1 MQKIV
6 TTIHLITILGLISTP
21 LFAGGI
27 INKQNVS
34 ADYVRTLNRQAAT
47 DYADIA
53 VYNPAGIM
61 KMKTGKYIKVD
72 LQFLAKD
79 YSNSIPGVGE
89 LDQDEASIVPG
100 FFAIHK
106 EDNWAGYMTVGIV
119 GGGGKVDFSQGNARS
134 ITNISSLLGVPFSV
148 AGAFP
153 QRVEAESIYSGYTI
167 GMAYAL
173 NDIFSFSGGLRY
185 VSAYKKFTLSADGLP
200 VFGNTVLELRDDADG
215 WGGIFGV
222 NIAPNNRWNIG
233 IRYETET
240 KLDFELD
247 VRRGTQLLALM
258 GFTDGREQRGDLPAL
273 LGLGASYKLLDNL
286 KLDTN
291 LIYYL
296 ERSATW
302 ETGFDGAGNSF
313 DLGFSAEYRFNKE
326 WMTSIGYLY
335 TDLNID
341 TDQILVLPEEAKL
354 DAHTFAFGGVW
365 SATETLDFTAGA
377 LVTVYDEETDP
388 LGISYEKD
396 VWAVSCG
403 LQWKFM

>member
-1 MQKIV
+1 MKKILK
-6 TTIHLITILGLISTP
+6 TIHLTAVISLISTP

-89 LDQDEASIVPG
+89 LDQDDSSIVPG

-106 EDNWAGYMTVGIV
+106 EDNWAGYMTAGIV

-134 ITNISSLLGVPFSV
+134 ITSISSLLGVPFSI
-148 AGAFP
+148 AGSFP
-153 QRVEAESIYSGYTI
+153 QRVEAESIYIGYTI

-200 VFGNTVLELRDDADG
+200 VFGNTVLELKDEADG

-222 NIAPNNRWNIG
+222 NIAPNDRWNFG

-247 VRRGTQLLALM
+247 VKRGTQLLALM
-258 GFTDGREQRGDLPAL
+258 GFNDGREQREDLPAL
-273 LGLGASYKLLDNL
+273 LGLGASYKILENL
-286 KLDTN
+286 KLDAN
-291 LIYYL
+291 FIYYL
-296 ERSATW
+296 EKSATW

-326 WMTSIGYLY
+326 WMASLGYLY

-341 TDQILVLPEEAKL
+341 TDQILVLPEESKL
-354 DAHTFAFGGVW
+354 DAHTFAVGGVW
-365 SATETLDFTAGA
+365 SATETLDFTVGA
-377 LVTVYDEETDP
+377 LATVYDEETDP

-396 VWAVSCG
+396 VWALSCG